1 MFHGCFTEC
10 FRSVPWVFHWAHFV
24 FSKYSVPWNCVC
36 MRHFCATN
44 NENTLNTISWRNK
57 MSCSTISLS
66 SFKSF
71 WNTFNRHSTKNLK
84 NIHYYL
90 QSENMYPKACWA
102 CISKF
107 CKEACLKLS
116 TKTRQEQWR
125 HWNIASIVNINVF
138 TGWVAMILLSIATVK
153 KFSGL
158 ILSFTISLTKKNL
171 QIDFRKI

>member
-1 MFHGCFTEC
+1 MEH
-10 FRSVPWVFHWAHFV
+10 
-24 FSKYSVPWNCVC
+24 CVC

-66 SFKSF
+66 SFKF
-71 WNTFNRHSTKNLK
+71 LKHVQPTFNEESEKYSLLFTVRKYVSQSVLGMH
-84 NIHYYL
+84 IEVL
-90 QSENMYPKACWA
+90 QGSM
-102 CISKF
+102 
-107 CKEACLKLS
+107 CLKLS